1 MATDVTTKILIEIRD
16 GIRGTNERLDQTN
29 ERLDQTNERVT
40 VLAKI
45 TQGID
50 TRLSRMESNSVF
62 LPRRVDVLEQKVRDL
77 ELAIVP
83 KDQ

>member
-29 ERLDQTNERVT
+29 ERLDQTNERLDQTNERVT

-50 TRLSRMESNSVF
+50 TRLSRCLLYTSPS
-62 LPRRVDVLEQKVRDL
+62 PRD
-77 ELAIVP
+77 
-83 KDQ
+83 